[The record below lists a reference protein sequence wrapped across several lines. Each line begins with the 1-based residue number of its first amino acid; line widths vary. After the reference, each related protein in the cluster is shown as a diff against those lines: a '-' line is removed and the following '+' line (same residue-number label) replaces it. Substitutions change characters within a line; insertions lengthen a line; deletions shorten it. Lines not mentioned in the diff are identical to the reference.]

1 MAKQERLEAQCPPDA
16 HKVIRP
22 PENKV
27 NASLVVKVADFELEK
42 YGDRDVAE
50 VLSLFSPKP
59 QILCSKKV
67 EKAIVEKAQ
76 DAEIKP
82 SFLELKDEQ
91 GFLHYLDGSVSSV
104 KKVVDFSNDFK
115 SYQNFLDTLSED
127 CYLVVDSLSMLIMR
141 SISTVYPWDK
151 LLASDFIRQYLG
163 ACEILDD
170 KEIQDL
176 FDVRYGRQEGSALK
190 DAKAFHFLKLE
201 RKLFLQY
208 PTDDDD

>member
-67 EKAIVEKAQ
+67 EKAIVENAQ

-115 SYQNFLDTLSED
+115 SYQNFLDTLVNYEI
-127 CYLVVDSLSMLIMR
+127 YLNCLSL
-141 SISTVYPWDK
+141 
-151 LLASDFIRQYLG
+151 G
-163 ACEILDD
+163 
-170 KEIQDL
+170 
-176 FDVRYGRQEGSALK
+176 
-190 DAKAFHFLKLE
+190 
-201 RKLFLQY
+201 
-208 PTDDDD
+208 